1 MAKLTKSQWAE
12 ARQVWESDP
21 REGHQWLAEE
31 LVSKGFEVNRSAIAK
46 AAKRQGW
53 EKKSPGKN
61 VTESVTQS
69 DKKSLE
75 KVTEK
80 VTKKPAPKPK
90 EIPVITDAEWEEVD
104 EKAERM
110 HGNSKY
116 HQRFDEM
123 ARKLCLLGATDADMA
138 DFFHVS
144 ESTINLWKLTHA
156 SFSESIREGKM
167 LADANMAERLYLR
180 GLGYSHP
187 DTHVS
192 CYEGRV
198 ILTELT
204 KHYPPD
210 TKAAIHWL
218 NNRRPD
224 KWRNRVEV
232 KEEVTISQI
241 PWEELKEITRQS
253 VEKSLQKHQEFI
265 EGRYERLGI
274 KRDYQSD

>member
-1 MAKLTKSQWAE
+1 MAKLSKQQWAD

-21 REGHQWLAEE
+21 REGHQWLADE
-31 LVSKGFEVNRSAIAK
+31 LVSKGFDVNRVAIAK
-46 AAKRQGW
+46 AAKRQVW
-53 EKKSPGKN
+53 EKKSPNPN
-61 VTESVTQS
+61 VTENVTPR

-75 KVTEK
+75 KVTAQ
-80 VTKKPAPKPK
+80 VTKPITQKPK
-90 EIPVITDAEWEEVD
+90 EVLVIADAEWEEVD

-116 HQRFDEM
+116 DQRFDEM
-123 ARKLCLLGATDADMA
+123 AQKLCLLGATDADMA
-138 DFFHVS
+138 DFFNVS
-144 ESTINLWKLTHA
+144 ESTINLWKLRHE
-156 SFSESIREGKM
+156 SFSESIRHGKII
-167 LADANMAERLYLR
+167 ADANMAERLYMR
-180 GLGYSHP
+180 GMGYSHP
-187 DTHVS
+187 
-192 CYEGRV
+192 
-198 ILTELT
+198 ELKLFCHNGEIIKEEVM

-210 TKAAIHWL
+210 TKANLAWL
-218 NNRRPD
+218 YNRRPD

-274 KRDYQSD
+274 KREYNSD